1 MSNHFSSL
9 LFCLIQMC
17 ILGFMAPS
25 FFHTGP
31 GPRSRP
37 RSALWRNT
45 AKERH
50 LDNVQFS
57 PYILCSNDLSHI
69 HPSLCKTS
77 ETYLSNT
84 ELAMNTLFRARILR
98 NPNLEGEWSLFKEQF
113 LQLKQ
118 HLSLKHFK
126 VDHSLTTLSGQSFP
140 HHHHPRQDQRIAWR
154 FFNIYLVKQ
163 KRSLKRSFETSK
175 MSGFAAPTESPVTA
189 TASTCRSFKWG
200 EGWVLDTIS
209 L

>member
-17 ILGFMAPS
+17 ILGFMTPS

-31 GPRSRP
+31 GPRSRS

-45 AKERH
+45 YKERH

-57 PYILCSNDLSHI
+57 PYILCSNYLSHI

-77 ETYLSNT
+77 ETYFSNT

-98 NPNLEGEWSLFKEQF
+98 NPNLEGEWSLYKEQF
-113 LQLKQ
+113 LQLSNISVWSISRWTIPSQ
-118 HLSLKHFK
+118 HWVGS
-126 VDHSLTTLSGQSFP
+126 HSPTTTP
-140 HHHHPRQDQRIAWR
+140 CQDQRIAWR
-154 FFNIYLVKQ
+154 FF
-163 KRSLKRSFETSK
+163 
-175 MSGFAAPTESPVTA
+175 
-189 TASTCRSFKWG
+189 
-200 EGWVLDTIS
+200 
-209 L
+209 